1 MQLPRTPHHYSS
13 PAHYHCNSPAHY
25 HCNSPAH
32 YHCNTTTAT
41 PQHTTT
47 ATLPMQLPSTLPLQL
62 PSTLPLQHYHCN
74 SPAHYHCNSPAHYH
88 CMQLPSTSLF
98 ILLAEH
104 ISPYTSHCP
113 PQHHTASNS
122 TIPPPHT
129 APFNPLHLTIIHP
142 QPTAPSSYNQQFH
155 TIKSSVMYLYLCMM
169 ICLSCCQSISLM
181 INFV

>member
-1 MQLPRTPHHYSS
+1 MQLPRTPHHYS
-13 PAHYHCNSPAHY
+13 SPAHY

-74 SPAHYHCNSPAHYH
+74 SPAHLH
-88 CMQLPSTSLF
+88 CMQLPSTSPF

-113 PQHHTASNS
+113 LQHHTASNS